1 MGYIPENAK
10 WYLAE
15 IVEQIT
21 VEGDPRYVVHTNIV
35 LIRGDSPEE
44 AYVKAEELGTSGQT
58 SYENL
63 DGKSVTIT
71 YRGLSDLTVI
81 HGELEHGTEL
91 IYNENIE
98 TDEAAIKQYISAKE
112 ELGVFARR
120 KMSQGPNYMSKDVF
134 EKLHERFPD
143 LNWGDDIEIEAR
155 AAGPAFPT
163 EP

>member
-1 MGYIPENAK
+1 MAYIPENAK

-44 AYVKAEELGTSGQT
+44 AYVKAEELGTSRQT

-63 DGKSVTIT
+63 DGKSVTIA
-71 YRGLSDLTVI
+71 YRGLRDLTVI
-81 HGELEHGTEL
+81 HEELEHGAEL
-91 IYNENIE
+91 IYSENIE
-98 TDEAAIKQYISAKE
+98 TDEAAIEQYISPKE
-112 ELGVFARR
+112 ELGVFAPR
-120 KMSQGPNYMSKDVF
+120 KLSQGPNYMSKEVF
-134 EKLHERFPD
+134 EKLHEKFPN

-155 AAGPAFPT
+155 AARPAFPT